1 MKNSALTFDE
11 ETTMLNFLAQFKVAL
26 LAVFGVLLV
35 AGCATPQTA
44 DTYTRG
50 EALRAQSVEMGVIE
64 SLRPVKIEAGQ
75 TGVGT
80 VGGAALGG
88 VAGSALGSGTRASVA
103 GAIGGA
109 IVGGLIGSA
118 IEKDV
123 SKADGVEVTVR
134 LDSGRM
140 IAVVQEG
147 TGAEFRPGDRVR
159 VTSDGYTTRVSR

>member
-1 MKNSALTFDE
+1 MNVFVSRVRL
-11 ETTMLNFLAQFKVAL
+11 VV
-26 LAVFGVLLV
+26 LAVLGAAFV
-35 AGCATPQTA
+35 AGCATPQTG

-50 EALRAQSVEMGVIE
+50 EALRAQTVEMGVLE
-64 SLRPVKIEAGQ
+64 SLRPVKIENAQ

-103 GAIGGA
+103 GAIAGA
-109 IVGGLIGSA
+109 IVGGLVGTA
-118 IEKDV
+118 VEKEV
-123 SKADGVEVTVR
+123 GKADGVELTVR

-147 TGAEFRPGDRVR
+147 SGAEFRPGDRVR